1 MEAMNGQPQQ
11 PDGQKPRPE
20 EFLWVVN
27 IQELFQ
33 RYDQRYFHSLVS
45 SRATLAWSGT
55 LRT

>member
-1 MEAMNGQPQQ
+1 MEAQPQQ
-11 PDGQKPRPE
+11 ADGQTRPE
-20 EFLWVVN
+20 SPWVVN